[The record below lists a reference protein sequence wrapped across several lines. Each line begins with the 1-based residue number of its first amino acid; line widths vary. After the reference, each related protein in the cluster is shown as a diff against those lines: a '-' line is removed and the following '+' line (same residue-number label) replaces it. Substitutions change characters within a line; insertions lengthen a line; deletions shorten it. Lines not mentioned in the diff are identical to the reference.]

1 MPSHPTSLTEALA
14 FHDTPESAA
23 RARADAKK
31 RRMSLAAYLR
41 ECLELRKR
49 FNTFDTLDII
59 DRMPVVE
66 E

>member
-1 MPSHPTSLTEALA
+1 MVSDPRSLTEALA

-31 RRMSLAAYLR
+31 RGMSLAAYLR
-41 ECLELRKR
+41 EALALRR
-49 FNTFDTLDII
+49 CFGDADTLDII